1 MPDYY
6 ALMSRAVT
14 KLDRNTASDRRAL
27 FDGARDILA
36 KQLRS
41 RRPPATEPEI
51 RREQHA
57 LELAI
62 RKVEFELATAVVR
75 STASA
80 TTVPRGPRGFV
91 PHLVGEGPPTAM
103 SELSEGESELEFFSP
118 ADPSTF
124 LHLTAH
130 AWLDHLIADA
140 RGPAASEALK
150 KDAGTVLKWL
160 NVKRAEDI
168 GAEQRHRWAC
178 GFEQYLM
185 EGQAPSDSLAQPF
198 NFFRTQL
205 QRADRTVDKSGT
217 RITEEMRA
225 VYDRLIALDE
235 GITDFRSPHDAAPTA
250 PPRTVQPDA
259 PQPNAPFDAPP
270 VDQAA
275 APAQERTRLQAAP
288 LVKGIVGFILGFALI
303 FGLEALLFGGTEF
316 LSVRRLYPLGLGWVV
331 MPVAA
336 GFAGL
341 IAFRKADLKKASGL
355 RSLLAA
361 LGRWPREH
369 QIALAM
375 MFAIG
380 WTLGVVVG
388 FFVSVFG
395 TPSYYPR
402 TFGTWL
408 LGSPEYFPLA
418 SLLAG
423 LTGAILATAMIGV
436 RQLLHA
442 GDARGI
448 GRRRDF

>member
-14 KLDRNTASDRRAL
+14 KLDRNTATDRRAL

-80 TTVPRGPRGFV
+80 TAGPRGPRGFV
-91 PHLVGEGPPTAM
+91 PHLVGGGRASAM
-103 SELSEGESELEFFSP
+103 SELSEGDSELEFFNP

-130 AWLDHLIADA
+130 AWLDHLMADA
-140 RGPAASEALK
+140 RGPSASEALK

-160 NVKRAEDI
+160 NVKKPEDI
-168 GAEQRHRWAC
+168 GAEQRHQWAC

-185 EGQAPSDSLAQPF
+185 EGQAPSDFLVQPF

-205 QRADRTVDKSGT
+205 QRADRTVDKTGA

-235 GITDFRSPHDAAPTA
+235 GIADFRSPHDAAPTA
-250 PPRTVQPDA
+250 PPQKAEPDVLR
-259 PQPNAPFDAPP
+259 PDPPFNAPPADEGTAPS
-270 VDQAA
+270 QARA
-275 APAQERTRLQAAP
+275 RFQAAP
-288 LVKGIVGFILGFALI
+288 LIKGIVGFILGFALI
-303 FGLEALLFGGTEF
+303 AGLEALLSGGTQF
-316 LSVRRLYPLGLGWVV
+316 LSVRRLYPFGVGWIV
-331 MPVAA
+331 MPIAA
-336 GFAGL
+336 GGVGWMVV
-341 IAFRKADLKKASGL
+341 RRADLTKAVGL
-355 RSLLAA
+355 RSLFAA
-361 LGRWPREH
+361 LRRWPREH

-380 WTLGVVVG
+380 WTLGIVVG

-395 TPSYYPR
+395 TPNYYPR

-423 LTGAILATAMIGV
+423 LTGGLVGTAMIAV

-442 GDARGI
+442 GDARSA